1 MRRTRCACSNVAPE
15 TKQFP
20 NAYIL
25 DNKVPSET
33 LRIISQTDRI
43 RAQHDRG
50 KEEKRLSYQLLNN
63 DQGKLQNTRNK
74 IA

>member
-1 MRRTRCACSNVAPE
+1 MRRTRCACSNAAPE

-50 KEEKRLSYQLLNN
+50 KRRKAS
-63 DQGKLQNTRNK
+63 KLPTLEQRPRK
-74 IA
+74 IAKHKK

>member
-50 KEEKRLSYQLLNN
+50 KRRKAS
-63 DQGKLQNTRNK
+63 KLPIFEQRPRK
-74 IA
+74 IAKHKK